1 MIQTIKFKFTPPLPK
16 IRGNKMSEK
25 KEKEKR
31 VFLREATGLVR
42 EAGALDLLALAS
54 LNISWGL
61 SAMWLFLWG
70 PYYAPG
76 GDLNLGITLVL
87 VPMIFG
93 ALAWA
98 FLASVMPRSG
108 GDFIFNS
115 RILHPLLGF
124 LSSLG
129 WICVNFIW
137 CATLSAYVSSPA
149 LSMLAYTMG
158 WTAIGDFV
166 SSSMGIFVVATFVI
180 VVSSLVIIWGIKPF
194 LRLQLIMF
202 AFGVLMFLIVW
213 GLMATTTQTGFQTAW
228 NSFSAKYDSGSFNAI
243 INTAQTDG
251 ISWTPSL
258 AASFAL
264 MPIAFWGLGY
274 PYLATYLAGETK
286 KVHRSALIGV
296 PGGLILCGIF
306 WYITV
311 AILIAVVGY
320 PFLTSVAYVGGNGL
334 SPYAIPF
341 LPMFHLFA
349 AVLTENPILI
359 FLLGWGFVAWNFMY
373 AIYSILPQ
381 SRIAL
386 AWAFDRIAPSFFG
399 DVSERFHTPVKSII
413 LFAIGGEIVL
423 FIYAFF
429 RPPIIVS
436 FTAMVPQIL
445 TTFLLTSIAAI
456 VLPFR
461 KKLKSV
467 YEASPASKYKLGPI
481 PFISICGVIY
491 FSLLLFVLYYFFTNP
506 GLGAIPATLS
516 LESVTLQ
523 SLLVVVGI
531 YIVGIIY
538 YYAMRAHR
546 KGQGIDIDLAFKELP
561 PE

>member
-1 MIQTIKFKFTPPLPK
+1 MDKE
-16 IRGNKMSEK
+16 EK
-25 KEKEKR
+25 KGKR

-42 EAGALDLLALAS
+42 EAGPLDLLAFAS

-76 GDLNLGITLVL
+76 GDLYLGITIVL

-129 WICVNFIW
+129 WVAVNFIW
-137 CATLSAYVSSPA
+137 CATLSAYVASPA

-166 SSSMGIFVVATFVI
+166 SSSLGIFVVASFVI
-180 VVSSLVIIWGIKPF
+180 VFSSLILIWGIKPY
-194 LRLQLIMF
+194 LKLQLIMF
-202 AFGVLMFLIVW
+202 VFGILMFLILW
-213 GLMATTTQTGFQTAW
+213 GLMGTTSQAGFQAAW

-243 INTAQTDG
+243 ISTAQADG
-251 ISWTPSL
+251 ISWTPSFTATL
-258 AASFAL
+258 LL

-274 PYLATYLAGETK
+274 PYLATYIAGETK
-286 KVHRSALIGV
+286 KVHRSALIGI
-296 PGGLILCGIF
+296 PGGLLLCGIF
-306 WYITV
+306 WYITA

-373 AIYSILPQ
+373 AIYSLLPQ

-386 AWAFDRIAPSFFG
+386 AWAFDRIVPSFFG

-413 LFAIGGEIVL
+413 IFAIGGEIVL
-423 FIYAFF
+423 FVYAFF
-429 RPPIIVS
+429 KPPIIVS
-436 FTAMVPQIL
+436 FTAMIPQIL
-445 TTFLLTSIAAI
+445 TTFLLVSIAAMI
-456 VLPFR
+456 LPFR

-467 YEASPASKYKLGPI
+467 YEASPVSKYKVGPI
-481 PFISICGVIY
+481 PFISICGAIY
-491 FSLLLFVLYYFFTNP
+491 CGLLLSVLYFFFTNT
-506 GLGAIPATLS
+506 GLGAFSWS
-516 LESVTLQ
+516 LESVAAQ
-523 SLLVVVGI
+523 SLIVVAVI
-531 YIVGIIY
+531 YIFGIIY
-538 YYAMRAHR
+538 FYAMRAYR
-546 KGQGIDIDLAFKELP
+546 KKQGIDIDLAFKELP

>member
-1 MIQTIKFKFTPPLPK
+1 
-16 IRGNKMSEK
+16 MSEK
-25 KEKEKR
+25 KGKEREKR
-31 VFLREATGLVR
+31 VFLREATGLIR

-76 GDLNLGITLVL
+76 GDLFLGITLVL

-129 WICVNFIW
+129 WVGVNFIW
-137 CATLSAYVSSPA
+137 CAFLSAYVASPA

-158 WTAIGDFV
+158 WAAVGDFV
-166 SSSMGIFVVATFVI
+166 SSSVGIFVVATFVI
-180 VVSSLVIIWGIKPF
+180 VFESVILIWGIRPF
-194 LRLQLIMF
+194 LKLQLIMF
-202 AFGVLMFLIVW
+202 AFGVLMFLVIW
-213 GLMATTTQTGFQTAW
+213 ALMATSTPAGFEAAW
-228 NSFSAKYDSGSFNAI
+228 NTYSAQYASGTFSQIISTAQADGVSWAPSFSA
-243 INTAQTDG
+243 T
-251 ISWTPSL
+251 L
-258 AASFAL
+258 LL
-264 MPIAFWGLGY
+264 MPVAFWGLGY
-274 PYLATYLAGETK
+274 PYLATYIAGETK

-306 WYITV
+306 WYITT
-311 AILIAVVGY
+311 AILIAVVGI

-334 SPYAIPF
+334 APYAIPF
-341 LPMFHLFA
+341 YPMFHLFA

-359 FLLGWGFVAWNFMY
+359 FLLGWGFVAWNFIY
-373 AIYSILPQ
+373 AAYSIMPQ

-413 LFAIGGEIVL
+413 FFAIGGEIVL

-429 RPPIIVS
+429 KPPIIVS
-436 FTAMVPQIL
+436 FTAMIPQIL

-467 YEASPASKYKLGPI
+467 YEASPVSKYKVGPI

-491 FSLLLFVLYYFFTNP
+491 CVLMLSVLYFFFTTP
-506 GLGAIPATLS
+506 GLGAFPAELT
-516 LESVTLQ
+516 LESVALQ
-523 SLLVVVGI
+523 SILVVVGI
-531 YIVGIIY
+531 YIFGIIY
-538 YYAMRAHR
+538 YFLMRSYR